1 MYYCVFVGEKHGLC
15 VYAVASVC
23 VWASS
28 FWVWCAYA
36 LCACVYGVY
45 VVRCVCGMVECI
57 GGRCLLFKPL
67 CLVCGVMFVYIA
79 RAVCVDV
86 VSVGVVGI
94 HCVCVCVYIHTYLV
108 CVYIY
113 THT

>member
-1 MYYCVFVGEKHGLC
+1 MGEKHGLC

-36 LCACVYGVY
+36 VCMCVW
-45 VVRCVCGMVECI
+45 CVCGMVECI
-57 GGRCLLFKPL
+57 RGRCLLFKPL

-94 HCVCVCVYIHTYLV
+94 RCVCVCVYTHIPDV
-108 CVYIY
+108 CVYGCM
-113 THT
+113 HPC